1 VLRRLPTG
9 RLLAVCALV
18 AVVAATLGAVAAGAF
33 GGGGPVPPRKPLA
46 PAIHDALAAPAVN
59 GVTADIQFTDRLID
73 TSGVRGA
80 NPLLS
85 GASGRLWA
93 TRDRLRLELQAPSG
107 SEGAGDVQVLLD
119 RHSFSVLDVAS
130 NTLYRASLPADTHP
144 RTRHHNESAPSVSTI
159 KQALGRLTQHV
170 TVTGPNPRDV
180 AGQPAYSVSLAPKR
194 NGGLLGHVN
203 LSWDAGKGLPLS
215 VAVYARGSSSPV
227 LALQATQISFGS
239 VPASVFALTPG
250 PHTKVVNLTPPA
262 AKTHAA
268 KHGTHR
274 HVTGL
279 SAVQSKV
286 GFQLAAPAALAGRH
300 RTQVSQVGGGAVIA
314 YGDGLGGIL
323 VFERRHDSHQHSL
336 TLPKSGGRSD
346 RQLQLPTVQLPGATA
361 TEIATPLG
369 TLIQFDRGAVD
380 YTVVGSVTKSTAEAA
395 ARGL

>member
-1 VLRRLPTG
+1 MLRRVPTG

-18 AVVAATLGAVAAGAF
+18 VVVAAAVGAVAAGAF
-33 GGGGPVPPRKPLA
+33 GVGGPVPPRKPLA
-46 PAIHDALAAPAVN
+46 PAIHDALAAPAVT
-59 GVTADIQFTDRLID
+59 GVTADIQFTDKLID

-93 TRDRLRLELQAPSG
+93 TRDRLRLELQAPAG

-130 NTLYRASLPADTHP
+130 NTLYRATLPADSHP
-144 RTRHHNESAPSVSTI
+144 RERRHSESAPSVSSI

-170 TVTGPNPRDV
+170 AVAGPHPRDV

-194 NGGLLGHVN
+194 NAGLLGHVT
-203 LSWDAGKGLPLS
+203 LSWDAGRGVPLS

-227 LALQATQISFGS
+227 LALQATRISFGS
-239 VPASVFALTPG
+239 VPASVFALAPG

-268 KHGTHR
+268 RHGR
-274 HVTGL
+274 RSHVTGL

-286 GFQLAAPAALAGRH
+286 GFQLAAPAALAGRQ
-300 RTQVSQVGGGAVIA
+300 RTQVSQVGGGAAIA
-314 YGDGLGGIL
+314 YGDGLGGVL
-323 VFERRHDSHQHSL
+323 VFERKHDPQQHSL
-336 TLPKSGGRSD
+336 TLPKGAGHSD
-346 RQLQLPTVQLPGATA
+346 HQLQLPTVQLPGATA

-369 TLIQFDRGAVD
+369 TLIQFDRGGID
-380 YTVVGSVTKSTAEAA
+380 YTIVGSVTKATAEAA